1 MRFVNYRIHGAVE
14 PGILAGE
21 KILRLTSLGFP
32 DDRSFFMAGKDALA
46 SAESA
51 LKSGQGQ
58 FVSLAEVQILA
69 PVLHPSKILCI
80 GLNYRDHALESGMEI
95 PKVPTV
101 FLKLPNSIT
110 GPDAPI
116 LLPAL
121 SSQPDYEAE
130 LAVVIGKHGKNI
142 QQQDWEQFIFGY
154 TILNDISARDV
165 QLATSQWSLGK
176 SFDTF
181 APIGPCIVTHDEIPD
196 PHALD
201 IQLTIDGEVLQHS
214 NTKELIF
221 RLPQLLEYISAIVPL
236 EPGDILSTGTPAGVG
251 LGRTP
256 KRWLRPNE
264 NIAIEIEKIGALRNF
279 TVQVL

>member
-1 MRFVNYRIHGAVE
+1 MRFVNYQIHGDVE

-21 KILRLTSLGFP
+21 KVLRLTSLGFP
-32 DDRSFFMAGKDALA
+32 DDRSFFRAGKDALT

-58 FVSLAEVQILA
+58 FVPLAEVQILA

-80 GLNYRDHALESGMEI
+80 GLNYRDHAMESGMEI

-142 QQQDWEQFIFGY
+142 GQQDWEQFIFGY

-181 APIGPCIVTHDEIPD
+181 APIGPWVVTQDEIPD

-279 TVQVL
+279 TAQVL